1 MKMRRLTRGFTLI
14 ELMITVAIA
23 AIVIAIGIPSF
34 KEFIDNTRSNTLSE
48 EFSTAM
54 NYARTEAIKRARRVS
69 ICASTDSNSCGSDW
83 TKGFIVF
90 VDYATADNAAAPI
103 VTQAAPPATTI
114 LKTWKSTE
122 NNRVFTVKYGGTAT
136 DFVRFTSQG
145 ILAQTAAGAPQTI
158 EADMNITDC
167 KGKNKRRLAI
177 NVSGMIS
184 TTRVDCP

>member
-1 MKMRRLTRGFTLI
+1 MRQLNRGFTLI

-34 KEFIDNTRSNTLSE
+34 KDFIDNTRSNTLSE

-54 NYARTEAIKRARRVS
+54 NYARTEAIKRSRRVS
-69 ICASTDSNSCGSDW
+69 VCASTDSTSCGSDW

-90 VDYATADNAAAPI
+90 VDFATADNAAAP
-103 VTQAAPPATTI
+103 VVNPSAPQQRTI

-145 ILAQTAAGAPQTI
+145 ILAQTAVGAPQTI
-158 EADMNITDC
+158 EADMKITGC
-167 KGKNKRRLAI
+167 SGKNKRRLAV